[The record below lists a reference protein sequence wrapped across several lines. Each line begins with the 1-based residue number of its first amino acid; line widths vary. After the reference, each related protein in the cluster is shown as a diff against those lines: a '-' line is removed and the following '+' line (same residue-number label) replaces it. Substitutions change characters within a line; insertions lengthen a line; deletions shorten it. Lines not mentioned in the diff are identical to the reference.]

1 MKQKI
6 EGKKE
11 ERMGRWM
18 MDRWMDVQID
28 EQKKEQTDGWT
39 DG

>member
-11 ERMGRWM
+11 GRMGRWM

-28 EQKKEQTDGWT
+28 EQKNRQTDGWT
-39 DG
+39 VG